1 MLGFDVEISPM
12 GQRFMTSRAFV
23 RLLAGPVGSGKSTI
37 AAVEILRLSMLQNKN
52 PRDGV
57 RRSRCIVLRNTAAQ
71 LRDTVKPLLNEW
83 FVVKT
88 GGRLASWKH
97 SEGNGRLYISCYH
110 PDGGLVQCEVMLMAV
125 DTPDDVRRLLSVEA
139 SFAFC
144 EEFVHLDRDVF
155 FGLMGRVARYPA
167 RVDGG
172 CAFPCVYGSSN
183 PPMAETFWADV
194 LENPPEGWGVFWQP
208 PALLEDKTINPDA
221 ENLQFL
227 DENYYKNLIAGKTD
241 DWIGQFLQNR
251 FGVGQSGQAVYKH
264 TYARSKHVHE
274 GLMENG
280 LVGHSD
286 QYPVVVGVDNGLT
299 AAAVVTSQDPRGRV
313 LVVAEAVVPQ
323 GETMAF
329 ERFFDT
335 ILVPTLKRVTYSRN
349 IVMVMDPACF
359 QRSQLDA
366 RTLAQFVKDR
376 GYIVVRAST
385 NKPDR
390 RIGAV
395 EKLLTT
401 MVGDH
406 PRLAVDRANNPTL
419 IKGFEYG
426 YRYPQRRGGELNPEN
441 GPEKNQYS
449 HVHDALQY
457 AATYY
462 TADSDV
468 VAKRRHNVVIP
479 NISSKAWT

>member
-1 MLGFDVEISPM
+1 MLGFDVEISPK
-12 GQRFMTSRAFV
+12 GQEFMESRAFV

-37 AAVEILRLSMLQNKN
+37 AAIEILRLAMLQNKN

-88 GGRLASWKH
+88 GGKLAYWKH
-97 SEGNGRLYISCYH
+97 SEGNGRLYISCFH

-155 FGLMGRVARYPA
+155 FGLMGRVARYPS

-183 PPMAETFWADV
+183 PPMAETFWAEV
-194 LENPPEGWGVFWQP
+194 LENPPEGWDVFWQP
-208 PALLEDKTINPDA
+208 PALLEDKSLNPEA

-227 DENYYKNLIAGKTD
+227 DPNYYKNLIAGKTD

-264 TYARSKHVHE
+264 TYMRHKHVHE
-274 GLMENG
+274 GLAASTLLGYSE
-280 LVGHSD
+280 
-286 QYPVVVGVDNGLT
+286 QYPVVVGLDNGLT
-299 AAAVVTSQDPRGRV
+299 AAAVITQQDARGRV
-313 LVVAEAVVPQ
+313 IVAGEAVVPD

-329 ERFFDT
+329 ERYFDT
-335 ILVPTLKRVTYSRN
+335 ILLPALRQVTMSRN
-349 IVMVMDPACF
+349 VVMVMDPACF

-366 RTLAQFVKDR
+366 RTIAQFVKDR
-376 GYIVVRAST
+376 GFQVIKAST
-385 NKPDR
+385 NKPDK

-395 EKLLTT
+395 EQLLTT
-401 MVGDH
+401 MVGEY
-406 PRLAVDRANNPTL
+406 PRLVIDKERNPTL

-426 YRYPQRRGGELNPEN
+426 YKYPQRKSGEMNVEN
-441 GPEKNQYS
+441 GPEKNKFS

-457 AATYY
+457 AALHY
-462 TADSDV
+462 TSGGDADR
-468 VAKRRHNVVIP
+468 KRRHNIVVP
-479 NISSKAWT
+479 TISSKAWT